1 MLEYGEITFP
11 TSRND
16 FIIGKSL
23 SIITGIITFLLARCC
38 AFCGVRCKIGYQ
50 GIREIIIIF
59 KRFRRNQMN
68 VFLFP
73 SKGKQE

>member
-23 SIITGIITFLLARCC
+23 SIITGIITFS
-38 AFCGVRCKIGYQ
+38 V
-50 GIREIIIIF
+50 IREG
-59 KRFRRNQMN
+59 R
-68 VFLFP
+68 
-73 SKGKQE
+73 S